1 MDNDD
6 FDGKQISNT
15 LFMHGE
21 TFIALS
27 LQVFALQKF
36 LK

>member
-15 LFMHGE
+15 SFMHGE

>member
-15 LFMHGE
+15 LLILHGE

-36 LK
+36 